1 MAVPSS
7 GELSLTKI
15 ARERFYNDYDYP
27 RDIIVF
33 YNTQTGTVTSPYS
46 ILNETNVPTGPNA
59 HLVVG
64 PKPPLFL
71 SDLHQGSPLPT
82 SQFDINPKN
91 YYDTLN
97 PLSASRPDNQSP
109 YSMSEFY
116 GYNEDYGPSVQ
127 DGYYSAF
134 LRYGFFLFTSDD
146 TQSVGFSP
154 ISYMPTDLTYF
165 YNRDDIVFERFQS
178 NDNVRP
184 SEWRKSYLAVDE
196 FVGKFIRPNVVFY
209 NNVAGQFRNDVC
221 ISGNWVFLDA
231 NLNVILD
238 NDNEPRGWD
247 SRPQYNATSIGQR
260 GTAFSGNT
268 ALPTSVTSWV
278 NIPYTEDPIFAN
290 NRWTINAGA
299 TQSAGTGPSF
309 EVIFLRNKYTY
320 IDSFRTGNR
329 KLEDFWLSIG
339 GAIDSNNNL
348 SKYFYFESSG
358 STVGHKWFR
367 WSDFRIVP
375 SNAKYLTFCYS
386 AFSNNGH
393 LDFTNDYLEV
403 FLESEGIE
411 PPPTFG

>member
-15 ARERFYNDYDYP
+15 ARERFYNDYYYP
-27 RDIIVF
+27 RDAIVF
-33 YNTQTGTVTSPYS
+33 WNNQTSS
-46 ILNETNVPTGPNA
+46 IMSVVDEINISVNA
-59 HLVVG
+59 AVGLVVG
-64 PKPPLFL
+64 PKPPIFL

-82 SQFDINPKN
+82 SEFDINPKN

-97 PLSASRPDNQSP
+97 TLSLNRPDNQAP

-116 GYNEDYGPSVQ
+116 GYNEDYGPSSQ
-127 DGYYSAF
+127 NGFYSAF
-134 LRYGFFLFTSDD
+134 LRYGFFLFTSQD
-146 TQSVGFSP
+146 TEAVGTFP
-154 ISYMPTDLTYF
+154 LSYMPTDLTYF

-178 NDNVRP
+178 NNNVRP
-184 SEWRKSYLAVDE
+184 SEWRKSYLVVDE
-196 FVGKFIRPNVVFY
+196 YAGRFIRPNVVFY

-231 NLNVILD
+231 DLNVILD
-238 NDNEPRGWD
+238 NDDQPQGWD
-247 SRPQYNATSIGQR
+247 SRPLYNATSVGQR
-260 GTAFSGNT
+260 GTAFSGDT
-268 ALPTSVTSWV
+268 SLPSSVTSWV
-278 NIPYTEDPIFAN
+278 NIPYTEDPIFAT

-299 TQSAGTGPSF
+299 TQSSGTGPSY
-309 EVIFLRNKYTY
+309 EVIFLKNKYTY
-320 IDSFRTGNR
+320 TDLYRSGVDKI
-329 KLEDFWLSIG
+329 EDFWLSIG
-339 GAIDSNNNL
+339 GVLDPNNNL

-367 WSDFRIVP
+367 WSDFRGVP

-386 AFSNNGH
+386 AWSNNGH

-411 PPPTFG
+411 PPPTFS